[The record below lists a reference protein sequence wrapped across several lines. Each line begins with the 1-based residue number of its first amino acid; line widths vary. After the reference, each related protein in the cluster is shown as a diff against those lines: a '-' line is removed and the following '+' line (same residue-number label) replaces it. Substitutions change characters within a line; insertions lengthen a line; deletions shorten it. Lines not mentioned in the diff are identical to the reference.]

1 MKKIFDNRIFKF
13 GIICIKAFLIIMMV
27 FYVAF
32 VVAQRLS
39 GNQSIMQYRFF
50 TVATGSMK
58 GVYNINDVIAV
69 HDCNSK
75 DLNVGDDIAYIGTR
89 AGLEGKI
96 IVHRIIKVEDASD
109 GGKILTT
116 KGVNSPNSDPSI
128 TDDQVLGL
136 VVGKV
141 PVISQINHVVR
152 SQVGF
157 FSLIFFLFILVI
169 VPEILQ
175 SITVYQ
181 LEKKQ
186 IQEVKRSN

>member
-157 FSLIFFLFILVI
+157 FSLIFCPLVLVI
-169 VPEILQ
+169 VLEILQ
-175 SITVYQ
+175 SITDYQ